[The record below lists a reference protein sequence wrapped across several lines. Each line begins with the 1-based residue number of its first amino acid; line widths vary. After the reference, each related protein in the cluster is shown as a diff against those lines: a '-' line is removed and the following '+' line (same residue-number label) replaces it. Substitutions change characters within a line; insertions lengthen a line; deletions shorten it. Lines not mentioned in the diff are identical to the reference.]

1 MRSIPCY
8 ALTWVMAMEQYVPD
22 MQAVQKELA
31 AFEKREL
38 EFKAKERQ
46 ERAARLHFLGK
57 RVLTTATQLNR
68 STTGI

>member
-1 MRSIPCY
+1 
-8 ALTWVMAMEQYVPD
+8 MAMEQYVPD

-57 RVLTTATQLNR
+57 RV
-68 STTGI
+68 